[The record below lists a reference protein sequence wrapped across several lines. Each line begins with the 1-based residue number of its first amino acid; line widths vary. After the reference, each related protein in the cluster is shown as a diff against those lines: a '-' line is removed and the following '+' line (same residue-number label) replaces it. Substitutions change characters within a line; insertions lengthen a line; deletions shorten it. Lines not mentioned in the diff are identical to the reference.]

1 MRLRY
6 ENCTCKKGVFV
17 RGRTTIESGTWVRD
31 TARDEDIRVSIKAV
45 RRSLSIFHHGV
56 IDISHV
62 HTYITVK
69 TISRF
74 IYIFMKRNN
83 MQMISKLYVNEPL
96 RFEQSS
102 TFFYNCNININET
115 ITRIYY
121 YRLIIQRFTI

>member
-1 MRLRY
+1 
-6 ENCTCKKGVFV
+6 
-17 RGRTTIESGTWVRD
+17 
-31 TARDEDIRVSIKAV
+31 
-45 RRSLSIFHHGV
+45 
-56 IDISHV
+56 
-62 HTYITVK
+62 
-69 TISRF
+69 
-74 IYIFMKRNN
+74 